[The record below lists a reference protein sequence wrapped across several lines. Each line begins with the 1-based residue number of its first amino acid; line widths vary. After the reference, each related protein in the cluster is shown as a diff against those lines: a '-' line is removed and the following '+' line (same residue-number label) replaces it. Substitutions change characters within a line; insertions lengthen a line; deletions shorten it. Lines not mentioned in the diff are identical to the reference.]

1 MNEIT
6 LDDVE
11 VVYGTMGKYI
21 MILKN
26 GTSLEVLE
34 EKRYYIIE
42 NGKKIYLNE
51 DIKKLIEFGRLR
63 WVKKRRYLKDN
74 YLYLYGK

>member
-6 LDDVE
+6 LDDVK
-11 VVYGTMGKYI
+11 VVYGTIEKLDSYI
-21 MILKN
+21 MVLKN
-26 GTSLEVLE
+26 GTSLEVLA

-51 DIKKLIEFGRLR
+51 DIKKLIEFGRL
-63 WVKKRRYLKDN
+63 V
-74 YLYLYGK
+74 

>member
-6 LDDVE
+6 LNDVK
-11 VVYGTMGKYI
+11 VVYGTIDRYI

-34 EKRYYIIE
+34 EKKYYIME

-51 DIKKLIEFGRLR
+51 DIKKLIEFGRFR
-63 WVKKRRYLKDN
+63 
-74 YLYLYGK
+74 